1 MQATDM
7 QDALNQL
14 SEEIRAA
21 IARYL
26 DAVEHTNTPTISV
39 EYLVAH
45 SIGARNYQPT
55 VTVTGEL
62 QSNN

>member
-7 QDALNQL
+7 QKALDHL
-14 SEEIRAA
+14 AEEIRES
-21 IARYL
+21 IVRYL
-26 DAVEHTNTPTISV
+26 DAVDHTNTPTISV

-62 QSNN
+62 SSSY